1 MIGST
6 RSVRVFAYTRPAD
19 LRKGFDGLSGL
30 VAIELGCDVLS
41 GDCFLFVNRTR
52 RRAKVIVWDGTGL
65 CVFCKR
71 LEQGTFACLWKRN
84 GDCDADAPLELT
96 MSELALF
103 IEGSHLVGK
112 RALSPAQFVPR
123 SLEERRMA

>member
-6 RSVRVFAYTRPAD
+6 RSVRVFAWTRPAD

-30 VAIELGCDVLS
+30 VAGELGRDVLS

-52 RRAKVIVWDGTGL
+52 QRAKVLLWDGTGL
-65 CVFCKR
+65 CIYAKR

-84 GDCDADAPLELT
+84 RDDRSDASLELT

-103 IEGSHLVGK
+103 IEGSDLVGK

-123 SLEERRMA
+123 SLEERRAV